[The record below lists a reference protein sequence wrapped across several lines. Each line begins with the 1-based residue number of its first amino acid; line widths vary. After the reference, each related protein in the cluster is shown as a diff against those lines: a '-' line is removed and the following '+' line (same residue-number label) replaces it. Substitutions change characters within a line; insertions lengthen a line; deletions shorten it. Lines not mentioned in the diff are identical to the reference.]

1 MVTHPVNTTTSEPAD
16 ALGRLRAMPLEA
28 LYAHAERRFRDGG
41 GTEPVVAVV
50 ACDGARAV
58 LKDYGAA
65 QGWFARLIGP
75 LLTRREVQALQRLD
89 GIDGVPRLY
98 RRIGRRALLIEYVPG
113 RPWAEMRPDAHAYE
127 RLWQL
132 MAAMHARGV
141 AHCDLRAPSNTL
153 VDEAGNPY
161 LVDFVARV
169 LRGHDWNLAWNWVF
183 RQFRRA
189 DRNAFAKLKVR
200 FAPELATAEDR
211 ERAVHRS
218 RFALAMR
225 SLGDV
230 FRRLVRSFVR
240 DVTR

>member
-1 MVTHPVNTTTSEPAD
+1 MTVTRPVSSTDAD
-16 ALGRLRAMPLEA
+16 ALAKLRSMPLDA
-28 LYAHAERRFRDGG
+28 LYAHAEQRFRDGG

-50 ACDGARAV
+50 TCDGARAV

-65 QGWFARLIGP
+65 QGWFAYLVGP
-75 LLTRREVQALQRLD
+75 LLIRREVQALQRLD
-89 GIDGVPRLY
+89 GIEGIPRLY
-98 RRIGRRALLIEYVPG
+98 RRIGRRAMLIEYVPG
-113 RPWAEMRPDAHAYE
+113 KPWADVRPDAIAYA
-127 RLWQL
+127 RLWHL
-132 MAAMHARGV
+132 MAAMHDRGV

-153 VDEAGNPY
+153 VDAAGNPY

-169 LRGHDWNLAWNWVF
+169 LRGRDWNRPWNWVF

-200 FAPELATAEDR
+200 FAPELATAEER

-225 SLGDV
+225 SLGDF

-240 DVTR
+240 DAER